1 MNLMHLLLVVDEL
14 IPTSRLNTDKTDN
27 PDEIFAKE
35 APEGIDV
42 NWVNVGGKAFETE
55 LAHSASHGRVIV
67 CGWISAYNGKSDGIT
82 NLFQIV
88 AKRLQ

>member
-1 MNLMHLLLVVDEL
+1 MHPLLLVVDKL
-14 IPTSRLNTDKTDN
+14 IPTSCLNTDKTDN

-55 LAHSASHGRVIV
+55 LAHSALHGRVIV